1 MRTTLQVD
9 DDVLQAAKAL
19 SRSQRRSLGNRAARR
34 GLQPSGKQSDRH
46 GFPVF
51 PVAPDASPVTDANVK
66 AVLDDEPSRRTRVA
80 VIDG

>member
-19 SRSQRRSLGNRAARR
+19 SRSQRRSLGKVISELARR

-51 PVAPDASPVTDANVK
+51 LVAPDASPVTDADVR
-66 AVLDDEPSRRTRVA
+66 AALDDEP
-80 VIDG
+80 